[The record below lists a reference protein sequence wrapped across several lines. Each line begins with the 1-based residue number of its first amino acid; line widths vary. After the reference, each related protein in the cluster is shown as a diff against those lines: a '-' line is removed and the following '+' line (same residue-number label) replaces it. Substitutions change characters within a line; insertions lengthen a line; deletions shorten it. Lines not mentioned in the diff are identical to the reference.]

1 MLYLVYYENKC
12 KNNKIEMPIY
22 CATNEQT
29 KNKIVDAY
37 EAQNPDYKLSVK
49 TFSIDT
55 QPETKSVFFLK
66 KIFKNTEDNE
76 FSSEVI
82 DCFLT
87 LKDANENKEILKSE
101 GNLKNVKYTIS
112 EVLLIHDLLFAV
124 EKIKTTFENGK
135 YKDKIKILNLCKDY
149 GTAKKHLDNHLDKKS
164 KFKEQYRISLNDA
177 CANEIGDEVNILI
190 DTDTL
195 CIINITKEK
204 CKEEKKT
211 KVEKI
216 IVEQECLWKLRFLFQ
231 GLLIMKIW

>member
-22 CATNEQT
+22 CATNEST
-29 KNKIVDAY
+29 KDKIVDVY

-49 TFSIDT
+49 TFSINAK
-55 QPETKSVFFLK
+55 PETKSVFFLK
-66 KIFKNTEDNE
+66 KIFRNTEDNE

-177 CANEIGDEVNILI
+177 CENEIGDEVNLII

-195 CIINITKEK
+195 CIINITKEEY
-204 CKEEKKT
+204 KEEKKT

-216 IVEQECLWKLRFLFQ
+216 IIE
-231 GLLIMKIW
+231 

>member
-1 MLYLVYYENKC
+1 MLYLIYYENKC
-12 KNNKIEMPIY
+12 KNNKLEIPIY
-22 CATNEQT
+22 CTDNEDT
-29 KNKIVDAY
+29 KNKIVDTY
-37 EAQNPDYKLSVK
+37 VKLNTGYNVLTK
-49 TFSIDT
+49 EFPIDANNN
-55 QPETKSVFFLK
+55 TKSVFFLK

-112 EVLLIHDLLFAV
+112 EVLLIKNLLFAV

-177 CANEIGDEVNILI
+177 CENEIGDEVNLVI
-190 DTDTL
+190 DTETL
-195 CIINITKEK
+195 CIVDITKEN
-204 CKEEKKT
+204 CKEEKKI

-216 IVEQECLWKLRFLFQ
+216 TVE
-231 GLLIMKIW
+231 

>member
-49 TFSIDT
+49 TFSINT

-87 LKDANENKEILKSE
+87 LKDANDNKEIIKSE
-101 GNLKNVKYTIS
+101 VNSKNVKYTIS

-124 EKIKTTFENGK
+124 EKIKTTFKNGK
-135 YKDKIKILNLCKDY
+135 YRDKIHILNLCKDY
-149 GTAKKHLDNHLDKKS
+149 ATAKKHLDNHLDKKS

-177 CANEIGDEVNILI
+177 CKNEIGDEVNLVI
-190 DTDTL
+190 DTETL
-195 CIINITKEK
+195 CIVDITKEI
-204 CKEEKKT
+204 CKEEKKI

-216 IVEQECLWKLRFLFQ
+216 TVE
-231 GLLIMKIW
+231 

>member
-29 KNKIVDAY
+29 KDKIVDAY

-49 TFSIDT
+49 TFTIDT

-135 YKDKIKILNLCKDY
+135 YRDKIHILNLCKDY
-149 GTAKKHLDNHLDKKS
+149 ATAKKHLDNNIGKKS
-164 KFKEQYRISLNDA
+164 KFKEQYRISLNNA
-177 CANEIGDEVNILI
+177 CENEIGDEVNLII
-190 DTDTL
+190 DTETL
-195 CIINITKEK
+195 CIVDITKENY
-204 CKEEKKT
+204 KEEKKI

-216 IVEQECLWKLRFLFQ
+216 TVE
-231 GLLIMKIW
+231 

>member
-49 TFSIDT
+49 TFPINT

-66 KIFKNTEDNE
+66 KIFRNTEDNE

-135 YKDKIKILNLCKDY
+135 YKDKMKILNLCKDY
-149 GTAKKHLDNHLDKKS
+149 ETAKKHLDNHIDKKS
-164 KFKEQYRISLNDA
+164 KFKEQYRISLNNA
-177 CANEIGDEVNILI
+177 CENEIGDEVNLVI
-190 DTDTL
+190 DTETL
-195 CIINITKEK
+195 CIVDITKEI
-204 CKEEKKT
+204 CKEEKKI

-216 IVEQECLWKLRFLFQ
+216 TVE
-231 GLLIMKIW
+231 

>member
-22 CATNEQT
+22 CATNEST
-29 KNKIVDAY
+29 KDKIVDAY
-37 EAQNPDYKLSVK
+37 EAQNPDYKMSVK
-49 TFSIDT
+49 TFSTNT

-66 KIFKNTEDNE
+66 KIFRNTEDNE

-87 LKDANENKEILKSE
+87 LKDANKNKEILKSE
-101 GNLKNVKYTIS
+101 GNLKNIKYTIS

-135 YKDKIKILNLCKDY
+135 YRDKIHILNLCKDY
-149 GTAKKHLDNHLDKKS
+149 ATAKKHLDNYIDKKS
-164 KFKEQYRISLNDA
+164 KFKEKYRISLNNA
-177 CANEIGDEVNILI
+177 CENEIGDEVNLII
-190 DTDTL
+190 DTETL
-195 CIINITKEK
+195 CIVDITKENY
-204 CKEEKKT
+204 KEEKKI

-216 IVEQECLWKLRFLFQ
+216 TIE
-231 GLLIMKIW
+231 

>member
-1 MLYLVYYENKC
+1 
-12 KNNKIEMPIY
+12 MPIY
-22 CATNEQT
+22 CTTNEST
-29 KNKIVDAY
+29 KDKMVDAY
-37 EAQNPDYKLSVK
+37 EAQNQDYKLSVK
-49 TFSIDT
+49 TFSINT
-55 QPETKSVFFLK
+55 QPETKSIFFLK
-66 KIFKNTEDNE
+66 KIFRNTEDNE

-195 CIINITKEK
+195 CIINITKEEY
-204 CKEEKKT
+204 KEEKKT

-216 IVEQECLWKLRFLFQ
+216 TIE
-231 GLLIMKIW
+231 

>member
-49 TFSIDT
+49 TFSINT

-135 YKDKIKILNLCKDY
+135 YRDKIHILNLCKDY
-149 GTAKKHLDNHLDKKS
+149 EIAKKHLDNYINKKS
-164 KFKEQYRISLNDA
+164 KFKEQYRISLNNT
-177 CANEIGDEVNILI
+177 CENEIGDEVNLVI
-190 DTDTL
+190 DTETL
-195 CIINITKEK
+195 CIVDITKEI
-204 CKEEKKT
+204 CKEEKKI

-216 IVEQECLWKLRFLFQ
+216 TVE
-231 GLLIMKIW
+231 

>member
-22 CATNEQT
+22 CTTNEST
-29 KNKIVDAY
+29 KDKIVDAY

-49 TFSIDT
+49 TFSMNT

-66 KIFKNTEDNE
+66 KIFRNTEDNE
-76 FSSEVI
+76 FSSEVV

-87 LKDANENKEILKSE
+87 LKDANENKERIKSE
-101 GNLKNVKYTIS
+101 VNSKNVKYTIS

-149 GTAKKHLDNHLDKKS
+149 ETAKKHLDNHIDKKS
-164 KFKEQYRISLNDA
+164 KFKEQYRISLNNA
-177 CANEIGDEVNILI
+177 CENEIGDEVNILI

-195 CIINITKEK
+195 CIINITKEE

-216 IVEQECLWKLRFLFQ
+216 TVE
-231 GLLIMKIW
+231 

>member
-22 CATNEQT
+22 CTTNEQT
-29 KNKIVDAY
+29 KDKIVDAY

-49 TFSIDT
+49 TFPINT

-135 YKDKIKILNLCKDY
+135 YRDKIHILNLCKNY
-149 GTAKKHLDNHLDKKS
+149 ATAKKHLDSHIDKKS
-164 KFKEQYRISLNDA
+164 KFKEQYRISLNNA
-177 CANEIGDEVNILI
+177 CENEIGDEVNLVI
-190 DTDTL
+190 DTETL
-195 CIINITKEK
+195 CIVDITKEI
-204 CKEEKKT
+204 CKEEKKI

-216 IVEQECLWKLRFLFQ
+216 TVE
-231 GLLIMKIW
+231 

>member
-22 CATNEQT
+22 CTTDKST
-29 KNKIVDAY
+29 KDKIVDAY

-49 TFSIDT
+49 TFSINT
-55 QPETKSVFFLK
+55 QSETKSVFFLK

-112 EVLLIHDLLFAV
+112 EVLLIQNLLFAV
-124 EKIKTTFENGK
+124 EKIKTTFESGK

-149 GTAKKHLDNHLDKKS
+149 ETAKKHLGNHINKKS
-164 KFKEQYRISLNDA
+164 KFHEQYRISLNNA
-177 CANEIGDEVNILI
+177 CENEIGDEVNLII
-190 DTDTL
+190 DTETL
-195 CIINITKEK
+195 CIVDITKENY
-204 CKEEKKT
+204 KEEKKI

-216 IVEQECLWKLRFLFQ
+216 TIE
-231 GLLIMKIW
+231 

>member
-22 CATNEQT
+22 CTTNEPT
-29 KNKIVDAY
+29 KDKIIDAY

-49 TFSIDT
+49 TFPINT

-87 LKDANENKEILKSE
+87 LKDANKNKEILKSE

-135 YKDKIKILNLCKDY
+135 YRDKIHILNLCKDY
-149 GTAKKHLDNHLDKKS
+149 ATAKKHLDNHIDKKS
-164 KFKEQYRISLNDA
+164 KFKEQYRISLNNA
-177 CANEIGDEVNILI
+177 CENEIGNEVNLVI
-190 DTDTL
+190 DTETL
-195 CIINITKEK
+195 CIVDITKEI
-204 CKEEKKT
+204 CKEEKKV

-216 IVEQECLWKLRFLFQ
+216 TVE
-231 GLLIMKIW
+231 

>member
-22 CATNEQT
+22 CATNEST
-29 KNKIVDAY
+29 KDKIVDAY

-49 TFSIDT
+49 TFSINT

-66 KIFKNTEDNE
+66 KIFKNTKDNE

-112 EVLLIHDLLFAV
+112 EVLLINDLLFAV

-149 GTAKKHLDNHLDKKS
+149 ATAKKHLDNHLDKKS
-164 KFKEQYRISLNDA
+164 KFKEQYRISLNNA
-177 CANEIGDEVNILI
+177 CGNEIGDEVNLVI
-190 DTDTL
+190 DTETL
-195 CIINITKEK
+195 CIVDITKEI
-204 CKEEKKT
+204 CKEEKKI

-216 IVEQECLWKLRFLFQ
+216 TVE
-231 GLLIMKIW
+231 

>member
-1 MLYLVYYENKC
+1 MLYLIYYENKC

-22 CATNEQT
+22 CTTNEPT
-29 KNKIVDAY
+29 KDKIVNAY
-37 EAQNPDYKLSVK
+37 ETQNPDYKLSVK
-49 TFSIDT
+49 TFSINT

-66 KIFKNTEDNE
+66 KIFRNTEDNE

-149 GTAKKHLDNHLDKKS
+149 ETAKKHLDNHIDKKS
-164 KFKEQYRISLNDA
+164 KFKEQYRISLNNA
-177 CANEIGDEVNILI
+177 CENEIGNEVNILI

-195 CIINITKEK
+195 CILNITKEE

-216 IVEQECLWKLRFLFQ
+216 IIE
-231 GLLIMKIW
+231 